1 MLVLIENMFVFADHM
16 YIYILYIYTVFNTF
30 LLPTITIHIMKQQLL
45 YFILISSY
53 MMRPKNFKIYYLP
66 ECFVFLFINSLFIS
80 LFYSYQAPNLK
91 PLQVSVS
98 RQRAVFCS
106 MKNCITKLGS
116 FTYFSFYFFLFKLQF
131 LWQKLLIDAYFFV
144 ILM

>member
-1 MLVLIENMFVFADHM
+1 MYLWTICT
-16 YIYILYIYTVFNTF
+16 YIYYIYCIQYFPAAHNYYSFNEAIAVVFYFNFF
-30 LLPTITIHIMKQQLL
+30 LYDESEKFQNLL
-45 YFILISSY
+45 FTR
-53 MMRPKNFKIYYLP
+53 MF
-66 ECFVFLFINSLFIS
+66 CFLFINSLFIS